1 MNKFDELKEINEKI
15 EKAYC
20 LLEEILIDV
29 SNIIADT
36 ERNNNKNTKI

>member
-1 MNKFDELKEINEKI
+1 MNKLDELKEINEKI

>member
-1 MNKFDELKEINEKI
+1 MNKLDELKEINEKI

-36 ERNNNKNTKI
+36 ERTNKNE